1 MTKLAQL
8 VLVVALLAGAF
19 IAFGAADA
27 QAGGFCGYGY
37 YAPTYCAPVYC
48 APTYIVPTYRV
59 CYPTY
64 FCPPVYGC
72 FPW

>member
-19 IAFGAADA
+19 FAFGAADA

-37 YAPTYCAPVYC
+37 GYYAPTYC
-48 APTYIVPTYRV
+48 APTYIVPTYRF

-64 FCPPVYGC
+64 YYYTPVYGC